1 MITDLKSIF
10 KNKLIIFIML
20 LLVIGSFISVY
31 NLKSFSVSKK
41 QYQMLLMESNLKNI
55 ARWKIHRYKRARIQ
69 DTTEDKHLYNN
80 YVGSVEMIK
89 KEMNELVKKLENNEE
104 VDHEEF
110 IKIDILNTLIQTEH
124 FSGLYGEDYLAPM
137 KVFPE
142 KVDKF
147 LKDIN
152 FEYDI
157 HTINFLRESDEPA
170 PFKDRIAYFTKMLET
185 QIDSYYENK
194 LYPNSLE
201 YSIYNFIR
209 NINYGFQNMWSHWME
224 TFSIGVLP
232 LLIFYLIDEQR
243 KNGTIKNL
251 YLRPV
256 AKYKNYLYFVTV
268 FLIISLVIVY
278 LPIIISSIFVLI
290 TGELYDA
297 NTNVIV
303 FSKGLSTFQ
312 TSYEEYWDPVFKYG
326 AHGMTDL
333 KAGVVGEFLKYE
345 DLLNITFPKFLS
357 YYMTI
362 DILKILLV
370 VLTATSISLFLKNK
384 IIAFGLNT
392 VIGIMLILGGKS
404 NSAFFTNKFN
414 PFILPNGWKLT
425 IGREY
430 ISYYNALILL
440 ILSIIIV
447 FVLSVIIANNKEIE

>member
-1 MITDLKSIF
+1 MLKELKSIF
-10 KNKLIIFIML
+10 KNKLIIFILL
-20 LLVIGSFISVY
+20 LLVIGNFISVY
-31 NLKSFSVSKK
+31 NLKSLSVSKK
-41 QYQMLLMESNLKNI
+41 QYQMLLMESNLKSN
-55 ARWKIHRYKRARIQ
+55 AKWKSHRYKRARIQ

-80 YVGSVEMIK
+80 YVGSAEMIK
-89 KEMNELVKKLENNEE
+89 KEMTELIKKLENKEE
-104 VDHEEF
+104 VEHEEF
-110 IKIDILNTLIQTEH
+110 IKIDTLNTLIQTEH
-124 FSGLYGEDYLAPM
+124 FSGLYGEDYLTPM

-152 FEYDI
+152 FKYDI
-157 HTINFLRESDEPA
+157 HIINFLSESEEPS
-170 PFKDRIAYFTKMLET
+170 PFKDRTAYFKKMLET

-209 NINYGFQNMWSHWME
+209 NINYGFQNMWSYWME

-232 LLIFYLIDEQR
+232 LLIFYLVDEQR
-243 KNGTIKNL
+243 KNGTIKNI
-251 YLRPV
+251 YLRPTN
-256 AKYKNYLYFVTV
+256 KYKNYLYFIKI

-278 LPIIISSIFVLI
+278 FPIIISSIYVLI
-290 TGELYDA
+290 TGELYNA
-297 NTNVIV
+297 NTDVMV
-303 FSKGLSTFQ
+303 FSKGLNTFQ
-312 TSYEEYWDPVFKYG
+312 TSYEKYWDPVFKYG

-333 KAGVVGEFLKYE
+333 KAGVIGEFLNYE
-345 DLLNITFPKFLS
+345 DLLNISFPKFLS

-370 VLTATSISLFLKNK
+370 VLVATSISLYFKNK
-384 IIAFGLNT
+384 IIAFVLNI

-404 NSAFFTNKFN
+404 NSGFFTNKFN

-440 ILSIIIV
+440 IASIIIV
-447 FVLSVIIANNKEIE
+447 FVLSIIIANRKEIE